1 MQRSQRRLRRRVGW
15 GLVSQ
20 ASPGL
25 SQRPTI
31 VCAFIL
37 LIDVQHPS
45 HLEGKGSQPLPTS
58 PAPAGAI
65 FGFLPTQDLFSQKG
79 RPNLAVVPHLFGE

>member
-1 MQRSQRRLRRRVGW
+1 MQRSQRRLRRGVGW

-20 ASPGL
+20 ASPGP
-25 SQRPTI
+25 SQRPMI
-31 VCAFIL
+31 ICAFIL
-37 LIDVQHPS
+37 LIDVQHSS
-45 HLEGKGSQPLPTS
+45 HLEGKGSQPLPAS
-58 PAPAGAI
+58 PAGAI